1 MLLAMR
7 QDTDY
12 IDHWC
17 ACLELD
23 PDARR
28 AVDFYAL
35 VYCVRFMGTAGQ
47 RLNGNYSIQTDP
59 SNLGVLEGTAR
70 KLLANLD

>member
-1 MLLAMR
+1 
-7 QDTDY
+7 
-12 IDHWC
+12 
-17 ACLELD
+17 
-23 PDARR
+23 
-28 AVDFYAL
+28 VDFYAL